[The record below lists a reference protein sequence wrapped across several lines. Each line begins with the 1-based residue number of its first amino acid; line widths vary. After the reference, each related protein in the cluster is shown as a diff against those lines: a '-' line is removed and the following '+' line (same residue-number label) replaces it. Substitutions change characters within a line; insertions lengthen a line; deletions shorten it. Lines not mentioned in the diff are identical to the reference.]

1 MGKTKTID
9 VLWPPAGWPQ
19 FASVKLPS
27 GQSVAKNI
35 GRSRIFGLQYT
46 IDSVPLFQGDTRYFR
61 HDIRIDGW
69 EYSILNESI
78 EYPVISFSIMDRFD
92 PSLPLECFVS
102 EIRSYDSFIPH
113 TRRSASRAVSA
124 ALFMIRQIAEG
135 QVPDVNRVLRIYKL
149 HPNQSILY
157 RNDRSLELDLK
168 RAFEEGRAKASGGTA
183 KA

>member
-1 MGKTKTID
+1 MGKTKLTDII
-9 VLWPPAGWPQ
+9 WPPAGWPQ

-27 GQSVAKNI
+27 GQSVAKNV
-35 GRSRIFGLQYT
+35 GGSRIFGLQYT

-61 HDIRIDGW
+61 HNIRIDGW

-78 EYPVISFSIMDRFD
+78 EYPVLSFSIMDRFD

-102 EIRSYDSFIPH
+102 EIRSYDSHIPH

-124 ALFMIRQIAEG
+124 ALFMIRQISEG
-135 QVPDVNRVLRIYKL
+135 NVPDVNRVLRIYKL

-157 RNDRSLELDLK
+157 RNDRSLGSDLK
-168 RAFEEGRAKASGGTA
+168 RAFEDGQVKAYVGSV